1 MMKKK
6 SSMPEGAGLNRLLSA
21 EETAERAARIR
32 QELET
37 YIDPVKREVLTRFFK
52 TGKGQYGEGD
62 KFLGVTVP
70 NARSVAKM
78 HKDEPFG
85 VLAALLQSPWH
96 ECRLCALLVLVERFK
111 KSDEKERKAIYDF
124 YLSQTSRINSWDLV
138 DLSAPGIVGE
148 YLKDKSRE
156 DLYRLAESSLLW
168 DQRIAVVATYT
179 LIKNHDFI
187 DILALSERLLRH
199 EHDLM
204 RKAVGWMLREMGK
217 RDKDLL
223 VQFLEKHCKTMPRT
237 MLRYAIEKFPDEE
250 RREFMKR

>member
-37 YIDPVKREVLTRFFK
+37 YIDPVKREVLSRFFK

-124 YLSQTSRINSWDLV
+124 YLSQTSRINNWDLV

-168 DQRIAVVATYT
+168 DQRIAVMATYT